1 MIFYLS
7 SLPNGTFEVL
17 KQVYSMFMEAELKSQ
32 SVPRSKKGTTGKLLD
47 LKGSQFK
54 CLRGIEVPEVH
65 RLLIELKNS
74 KISLKEM
81 SYECATMKQVQ
92 KVQVA
97 FIRGTNCKN
106 WDDACERFPLFATA
120 EQLEPFKK
128 LNFSGKTL
136 PPTFMK
142 FCQRA
147 TTTAACVDAPMV
159 CESQE
164 ADNTF
169 CVNHKDCTALFWRE
183 KIKEVT
189 PDKFTSIWKKVL
201 PTEHSFPGF
210 SLSIFDI
217 AVEND
222 SEVSENN

>member
-7 SLPNGTFEVL
+7 SLPNQSFDVL
-17 KQVYSMFMEAELKSQ
+17 KQVYYAELKSQ
-32 SVPRSKKGTTGKLLD
+32 SVPRSKKGTIGKHLD
-47 LKGSQFK
+47 LKGNQFK
-54 CLRGIEVPEVH
+54 CLRGLEVPEVH

-81 SYECATMKQVQ
+81 GNECATIKQMQ

-106 WDDACERFPLFATA
+106 WDEPCERFPLFTTA

-128 LNFSGKTL
+128 LDFSGKTL

-147 TTTAACVDAPMV
+147 TTASAHGDDLPA
-159 CESQE
+159 QE
-164 ADNTF
+164 DQEQDNIF
-169 CVNHKDCTALFWRE
+169 CVCHQDSIALFWRE
-183 KIKEVT
+183 KILLTNSHRCGRK
-189 PDKFTSIWKKVL
+189 WCQ
-201 PTEHSFPGF
+201 
-210 SLSIFDI
+210 LSILFQDFLFRFSI
-217 AVEND
+217 
-222 SEVSENN
+222 